1 MTTFALIT
9 EGITD
14 QIMIEYILNGLIKDE
29 VFINPIHPPRDAN
42 NDCKVAKGKF
52 SNWESVIQFLKSQE
66 ILTAIQNT
74 NSDFVVIQIDT
85 DMGEHKNF
93 GLDLH
98 DENRKYKPILTIV
111 EECIEKLKQSLPSN
125 FPRDKLGKL
134 LFAIPVLSTECW
146 ILSLR
151 HFINKNK
158 GYEHNN
164 DTIKNCEDDL
174 TQFLERQDSSFEK
187 KCEVFKVLCKDF
199 RKRKNIESVAQ
210 RTPCLQHF
218 VNQVNAA
225 CPSF

>member
-1 MTTFALIT
+1 MKTFALIT

-14 QIMIEYILNGLIKDE
+14 QIMIEYILNGLIEDE
-29 VFINPIHPPRDAN
+29 VHINPIHPPRGASD
-42 NDCKVAKGKF
+42 DCKVEKGKF

-66 ILTAIQNT
+66 ILTAIQNK
-74 NSDFVVIQIDT
+74 NNDFIAIQIDT

-98 DENRKYKPILTIV
+98 NENRKYKPILTIV
-111 EECIEKLKQSLPSN
+111 EECIGKLKSSLHPEFPPSELE
-125 FPRDKLGKL
+125 RL

-146 ILSLR
+146 ILSLH
-151 HFINKNK
+151 HFINNNK
-158 GYEHNN
+158 GYHHNN
-164 DTIKNCEDDL
+164 DTITNCEDDL
-174 TQFLERQDSSFEK
+174 TQFLERQNSSFEK
-187 KCEVFKVLCKDF
+187 KCEVFRVLCKDF
-199 RKRKNIESVAQ
+199 RKRKNIEAVAQ

>member
-14 QIMIEYILNGLIKDE
+14 QIMIEYILNGLIEDE
-29 VFINPIHPPRDAN
+29 VYINPIHPPRGASD
-42 NDCKVAKGKF
+42 DCKVEKGKF

-66 ILTAIQNT
+66 ILTAIQNK
-74 NSDFVVIQIDT
+74 NNDFIAIQIDT

-98 DENRKYKPILTIV
+98 NENRKYKPILTIV
-111 EECIEKLKQSLPSN
+111 EECIEKLKSSLHPEFPPSELE
-125 FPRDKLGKL
+125 RL

-146 ILSLR
+146 IFSL
-151 HFINKNK
+151 HDTTHKHTDKTINK
-158 GYEHNN
+158 
-164 DTIKNCEDDL
+164 CENRL
-174 TQFLERQDSSFEK
+174 QRHLEK
-187 KCEVFKVLCKDF
+187 KDTNLTKEYNFYRDICRDF
-199 RKRKNIESVAQ
+199 RKRKNIQTVAQ

-225 CPSF
+225 CPSC